1 MKLLEGKVALVT
13 GGSRGIGKGIAIE
26 LAKHGASVAFTGRS
40 LNANTEAVEQ
50 EIANLGVKGK
60 AYASDAADFTAAHRL
75 VEEVMKDFGKID
87 ILVNN
92 AGITQDGLL
101 MRMTESQWDDVLN
114 VNLKSAFNLTH
125 AVTPIMMRARQGS
138 IINLGSVVGISG
150 NTGQANYAASKAGLI
165 GFSKSVAKE
174 LGSRG
179 IRVNVIAPGFIETD
193 MTAELPEE
201 SKKQWVAGLPLK
213 RAGQPEDI
221 AGAVVFFASDLSSY
235 VTGQVLPVCGG
246 MEI

>member
-60 AYASDAADFTAAHRL
+60 AYASDAADFTAAHQL

>member
-26 LAKHGASVAFTGRS
+26 LAKHGADVAFTGRS

-50 EIANLGVKGK
+50 EIASLGVKGK
-60 AYASDAADFTAAHRL
+60 AYASDAADFAAAHQL
-75 VEEVMKDFGKID
+75 VDEVIKDFGKID

-101 MRMTESQWDDVLN
+101 MRMTESQWDEVLN

-125 AVTPIMMRARQGS
+125 AVTPSMMRARQGS

-193 MTAELPEE
+193 MTAELSEDV
-201 SKKQWVAGLPLK
+201 KKQWVATLPLK
-213 RAGQPEDI
+213 RSGKPEDI
-221 AGAVVFFASDLSSY
+221 AGAVVFFASDLSGY